1 MNKQEI
7 RKLLVAAGEQSRAII
22 TRSLTRVGFSPLHI
36 DFLKSFIFFPGCFA
50 RSFAARAH
58 ALKLHFSELIRGR
71 LVASLYYTVLLNHSG

>member
-1 MNKQEI
+1 MNKHEI

-22 TRSLTRVGFSPLHI
+22 TRSFTRVGFSPLHI

-58 ALKLHFSELIRGR
+58 ALKLH
-71 LVASLYYTVLLNHSG
+71 SLFRTHKRSTCSKSILYSAT

>member
-7 RKLLVAAGEQSRAII
+7 RKLLVAAGEQSRGII

-36 DFLKSFIFFPGCFA
+36 DFLKSFPIFFPGCFA

-58 ALKLHFSELIRGR
+58 ALKLHSLFRTHKRSTCSKSR
-71 LVASLYYTVLLNHSG
+71 LYTAT